1 MSDARLQMLVAT
13 SSIPTSCSRILG
25 GMRRVI
31 RYRAFQ
37 KLKSLAE
44 GARIGCE
51 THFWYVWALVFQ
63 RRYGYGLQQHQGL
76 ALAIAVWGMKKN
88 ILQMLLGSQLTLPDG
103 VWMRLN
109 QAWIAYCAFMS
120 AVNAYVVM
128 NFSTEFWVD
137 FKLWGYA
144 FPLVFLVGQGLYIA
158 PHIKG
163 DEPAR

>member
-1 MSDARLQMLVAT
+1 MKILIDFFPILLFFGAYKMFNIYTAT
-13 SSIPTSCSRILG
+13 GVLMAATVL
-25 GMRRVI
+25 
-31 RYRAFQ
+31 Y
-37 KLKSLAE
+37 
-44 GARIGCE
+44 GAM
-51 THFWYVWALVFQ
+51 A
-63 RRYGYGLQQHQGL
+63 L